1 MGPTG
6 GGALRA
12 EGRGLAAVAG
22 GASEGDKAVVALA
35 VASPRESCRRHP
47 GPRASRLPTE
57 ARVCTPDSA
66 SHSPLASRAVSPAS
80 CVNFTA
86 EETDIE
92 EIKKMTKIRELPSR
106 NCCLIR
112 GKNAHATASGIFA
125 YLNYHVPRTR
135 REILE
140 TLIKG
145 LQRLEYRGYDSAGVG
160 FDGGNDKDWEAN
172 ACKIQLIKKKG
183 KVKALDEEVH
193 KQQDMDLDIEF
204 DVHFGIAHTRWA
216 THGEPNPVNSHPQR
230 SDKNNEFI
238 VIHNGIITNYKD
250 LKKFLESKG
259 YDFESETDT
268 ETIAKLV
275 KYMYD
280 NQESQDTSF
289 TTLVERVIQ
298 QLEGAFALVFKSVH
312 FPGQAVGT
320 RRGSP
325 LLIAVRSEHKLST
338 DHIPILYR
346 TGKDKKGSCNL
357 SRVDSTT
364 CLFPVE
370 EKAVE
375 YYFASDA
382 SAVIEH
388 TNRVIFLEDDDV
400 AAVVDGRLSIH
411 RIKRT
416 AGDHPGRAVQ
426 TLQME
431 LQQIMKGNFSS
442 FMQKEIF
449 EQPESVVNTMRG
461 RVNFDDYT
469 VNLGGL
475 KDHIKEI
482 QRCRRLI
489 LIACGT
495 SYHAGVATRQVLEE
509 LTELPVMVELASD
522 FLDRNTPVFRDDVC
536 FFLSQSGETA
546 DTLMGLRYCKERGA
560 LTVGIT
566 NTVGSSISRETDCG
580 VHINAGPEIG
590 VASTKTRQ
598 VLEELTELPVM
609 VELASD
615 FLDRNTPVFRD
626 DVCFFLSQSGETA
639 DTLMGLR
646 YCKERGALT
655 VGITNTVGSS
665 ISRET
670 DCGVHINAGPEI
682 GVASTKAYTSQFVS
696 LVMFALMMC
705 DDRISMQERRK
716 EIMLGLKRLPDLI
729 KEVLSMD
736 DEIQKLATELYH
748 QKSVLIMGRGYHY
761 ATCLEGALKIKEIT
775 YMHSEGILAGEL
787 KHGPLALVDKLM
799 PVIMIIMRDHTYA
812 KCQNALQQVV
822 ARQGRPVVIC
832 DKEDTETI
840 KNTKRTIKV
849 PHSVDCLQ
857 GILSVIPLQLLAFHL
872 AVLRGYDV
880 DFPRNLAKSVT
891 VE

>member
-1 MGPTG
+1 M
-6 GGALRA
+6 
-12 EGRGLAAVAG
+12 
-22 GASEGDKAVVALA
+22 
-35 VASPRESCRRHP
+35 C
-47 GPRASRLPTE
+47 
-57 ARVCTPDSA
+57 
-66 SHSPLASRAVSPAS
+66 
-80 CVNFTA
+80 
-86 EETDIE
+86 
-92 EIKKMTKIRELPSR
+92 
-106 NCCLIR
+106 
-112 GKNAHATASGIFA
+112 GIFA

-140 TLIKG
+140 RLIKG

-160 FDGGNDKDWEAN
+160 IDGGNEKNWEN
-172 ACKIQLIKKKG
+172 NSKKIQLIKKKG
-183 KVKALDEEVH
+183 KVKALDEEIN
-193 KQQDMDLDIEF
+193 KQENMDLDIEF
-204 DVHFGIAHTRWA
+204 EIHLGIAHTRWA
-216 THGEPNPVNSHPQR
+216 THGEPSPTNSHPQR

-259 YDFESETDT
+259 YEFESETDT

-280 NQESQDTSF
+280 NRENDDISF
-289 TTLVERVIQ
+289 ATLVERVIQ
-298 QLEGAFALVFKSVH
+298 QLEGAFALVFKSIH
-312 FPGQAVGT
+312 FPAQAVGT

-325 LLIAVRSEHKLST
+325 LLMGIRSEHKLSS

-346 TGKDKKGSCNL
+346 SVSQSIDYPLEGICIIEKEGLEKKGSCTL
-357 SRVDSTT
+357 PRIDSTT
-364 CLFPVE
+364 CLFPAE

-388 TNRVIFLEDDDV
+388 TNRVIYLEDDDV

-411 RIKRT
+411 RIKRS
-416 AGDHPGRAVQ
+416 AGDHPARAIQ

-461 RVNFDDYT
+461 RINFDDRT

-475 KDHIKEI
+475 KDHLKEI

-495 SYHAGVATRQVLEE
+495 SYHAGVATRQILEE

-536 FFLSQSGETA
+536 FFISQSGETA
-546 DTLMGLRYCKERGA
+546 DTL
-560 LTVGIT
+560 
-566 NTVGSSISRETDCG
+566 
-580 VHINAGPEIG
+580 
-590 VASTKTRQ
+590 
-598 VLEELTELPVM
+598 
-609 VELASD
+609 LA
-615 FLDRNTPVFRD
+615 
-626 DVCFFLSQSGETA
+626 
-639 DTLMGLR
+639 LR

-682 GVASTKAYTSQFVS
+682 GVASTKAYTSQFVA
-696 LVMFALMMC
+696 LVMFALLVC
-705 DDRISMQERRK
+705 DDRISVQERRK
-716 EIMLGLKRLPDLI
+716 QIIHGLKVLPDNI
-729 KEVLSMD
+729 KEVLSLD
-736 DEIQKLATELYH
+736 DEIQKLAAELYQ

-799 PVIMIIMRDHTYA
+799 PVIMIIMRDHAHT

-840 KNTKRTIKV
+840 NTIKRTIKV
-849 PHSVDCLQ
+849 PHTVDCLQ

-880 DFPRNLAKSVT
+880 DCPRNLAKSVT

>member
-1 MGPTG
+1 M
-6 GGALRA
+6 
-12 EGRGLAAVAG
+12 
-22 GASEGDKAVVALA
+22 
-35 VASPRESCRRHP
+35 
-47 GPRASRLPTE
+47 
-57 ARVCTPDSA
+57 AR
-66 SHSPLASRAVSPAS
+66 
-80 CVNFTA
+80 
-86 EETDIE
+86 
-92 EIKKMTKIRELPSR
+92 
-106 NCCLIR
+106 
-112 GKNAHATASGIFA
+112 IFA

-140 TLIKG
+140 RLIRG

-160 FDGGNDKDWEAN
+160 IDGGNEKNWEN
-172 ACKIQLIKKKG
+172 NSNQIQLIKKKG
-183 KVKALDEEVH
+183 KVKALDEEIN
-193 KQQDMDLDIEF
+193 KLEDMDLDIEF
-204 DVHFGIAHTRWA
+204 EIHLGIAHTRWA
-216 THGEPNPVNSHPQR
+216 THGEPSPTNSHPQR

-259 YDFESETDT
+259 YEFESETDT

-280 NQESQDTSF
+280 NKESDEISF
-289 TTLVERVIQ
+289 ATLVERVIQ

-325 LLIAVRSEHKLST
+325 LLMGVRSEHKLST

-346 TGKDKKGSCNL
+346 SGLEKKGSCSL
-357 SRVDSTT
+357 PRHDSTT

-375 YYFASDA
+375 YFFASDA

-411 RIKRT
+411 RIKRNV
-416 AGDHPGRAVQ
+416 GDHPARAIQ

-461 RVNFDDYT
+461 RLNFDDLT

-495 SYHAGVATRQVLEE
+495 SYHAGVATRQILEE

-536 FFLSQSGETA
+536 FFISQSGETA
-546 DTLMGLRYCKERGA
+546 DTLLALRYCKERGA
-560 LTVGIT
+560 LTVG
-566 NTVGSSISRETDCG
+566 V
-580 VHINAGPEIG
+580 
-590 VASTKTRQ
+590 
-598 VLEELTELPVM
+598 
-609 VELASD
+609 
-615 FLDRNTPVFRD
+615 
-626 DVCFFLSQSGETA
+626 
-639 DTLMGLR
+639 
-646 YCKERGALT
+646 
-655 VGITNTVGSS
+655 TNTVGSS

-696 LVMFALMMC
+696 LIMFALMMC

-716 EIMLGLKRLPDLI
+716 QIINGLKILPDNI
-729 KEVLSMD
+729 KEVLSLD
-736 DEIQKLATELYH
+736 DEIQKLASELYQ
-748 QKSVLIMGRGYHY
+748 QKSVLIMGRGFHY
-761 ATCLEGALKIKEIT
+761 ATCMEGALKIKEIT

-787 KHGPLALVDKLM
+787 KHGPLALIDKLM
-799 PVIMIIMRDHTYA
+799 PVIMIIMRDHSYT

-840 KNTKRTIKV
+840 NSIKRTIKV
-849 PHSVDCLQ
+849 PHTVDCLQ

-880 DFPRNLAKSVT
+880 SILKGKMFFFQNASVNSAAPAEFCTEIHFSKEQTDFFIFHF
-891 VE
+891 EI

>member
-1 MGPTG
+1 MATRVLRMLPAPAQPGSRRPATRQQQRAVATALCVGSGP
-6 GGALRA
+6 
-12 EGRGLAAVAG
+12 AAVGTICIFWA
-22 GASEGDKAVVALA
+22 
-35 VASPRESCRRHP
+35 
-47 GPRASRLPTE
+47 
-57 ARVCTPDSA
+57 
-66 SHSPLASRAVSPAS
+66 
-80 CVNFTA
+80 
-86 EETDIE
+86 
-92 EIKKMTKIRELPSR
+92 
-106 NCCLIR
+106 
-112 GKNAHATASGIFA
+112 GIFA

-160 FDGGNDKDWEAN
+160 IDGGNDKDWEAN
-172 ACKIQLIKKKG
+172 AGKITLIKKKG
-183 KVKALDEEVH
+183 KVKALDEEVN
-193 KQQDMDLDIEF
+193 KQQDLDLDIEF
-204 DVHFGIAHTRWA
+204 DVHLGIAHTRWA

-230 SDKNNEFI
+230 SDKDNEFI

-280 NQESQDTSF
+280 NRESDDISF

-312 FPGQAVGT
+312 YPGQAVGT

-325 LLIAVRSEHKLST
+325 LLIGVRSEHKLST

-346 TGKDKKGSCNL
+346 TGKDKKGTCSL
-357 SRVDSTT
+357 SRMDSTT

-400 AAVVDGRLSIH
+400 AAVVEGRLSIH

-509 LTELPVMVELASD
+509 LTELPVMVELA
-522 FLDRNTPVFRDDVC
+522 R
-536 FFLSQSGETA
+536 ETA
-546 DTLMGLRYCKERGA
+546 DTLMA
-560 LTVGIT
+560 
-566 NTVGSSISRETDCG
+566 
-580 VHINAGPEIG
+580 
-590 VASTKTRQ
+590 
-598 VLEELTELPVM
+598 
-609 VELASD
+609 
-615 FLDRNTPVFRD
+615 
-626 DVCFFLSQSGETA
+626 
-639 DTLMGLR
+639 LR

-716 EIMLGLKRLPDLI
+716 EIMRGLKLLPDLI

-748 QKSVLIMGRGYHY
+748 QKSILIMGRGYHY
-761 ATCLEGALKIKEIT
+761 ATCLEGALVSILLNPHLREHGSLAAAVAPVGEKNKIKEIT

-799 PVIMIIMRDHTYA
+799 PVIMIIMRDNTYA
-812 KCQNALQQVV
+812 KCQNALQQVM

-832 DKEDTETI
+832 GKEDIETI
-840 KNTKRTIKV
+840 KNNKRTIKV

>member
-1 MGPTG
+1 MLLNGYVFP
-6 GGALRA
+6 
-12 EGRGLAAVAG
+12 
-22 GASEGDKAVVALA
+22 
-35 VASPRESCRRHP
+35 P
-47 GPRASRLPTE
+47 
-57 ARVCTPDSA
+57 
-66 SHSPLASRAVSPAS
+66 PA
-80 CVNFTA
+80 
-86 EETDIE
+86 
-92 EIKKMTKIRELPSR
+92 
-106 NCCLIR
+106 
-112 GKNAHATASGIFA
+112 GIFA

-145 LQRLEYRGYDSAGVG
+145 LQRLEYRGYDSAG
-160 FDGGNDKDWEAN
+160 NWEAN
-172 ACKIQLIKKKG
+172 ACKIQLIKQKG

-204 DVHFGIAHTRWA
+204 DVHLGIAHTRWA
-216 THGEPNPVNSHPQR
+216 THGEPSPINSHPQR

-250 LKKFLESKG
+250 LRKFLESKG

-268 ETIAKLV
+268 ESIAKLV

-280 NQESQDTSF
+280 NRESDDISF

-298 QLEGAFALVFKSVH
+298 QLVIYFEK
-312 FPGQAVGT
+312 
-320 RRGSP
+320 GSP
-325 LLIAVRSEHKLST
+325 LLIGVRSEHKLST

-346 TGKDKKGSCNL
+346 TGKNCIVL
-357 SRVDSTT
+357 QQMLYAL
-364 CLFPVE
+364 C
-370 EKAVE
+370 
-375 YYFASDA
+375 

-536 FFLSQSGETA
+536 FF
-546 DTLMGLRYCKERGA
+546 
-560 LTVGIT
+560 I
-566 NTVGSSISRETDCG
+566 
-580 VHINAGPEIG
+580 
-590 VASTKTRQ
+590 
-598 VLEELTELPVM
+598 
-609 VELASD
+609 
-615 FLDRNTPVFRD
+615 
-626 DVCFFLSQSGETA
+626 SQSGETA

-716 EIMLGLKRLPDLI
+716 EIMRGLKGLPDLI

-812 KCQNALQQVV
+812 KCQNALQQVI

-832 DKEDTETI
+832 DKEDIETI
-840 KNTKRTIKV
+840 KNNKRTIKV

>member
-1 MGPTG
+1 M
-6 GGALRA
+6 
-12 EGRGLAAVAG
+12 
-22 GASEGDKAVVALA
+22 
-35 VASPRESCRRHP
+35 C
-47 GPRASRLPTE
+47 
-57 ARVCTPDSA
+57 
-66 SHSPLASRAVSPAS
+66 
-80 CVNFTA
+80 
-86 EETDIE
+86 
-92 EIKKMTKIRELPSR
+92 
-106 NCCLIR
+106 
-112 GKNAHATASGIFA
+112 GIFA

-160 FDGGNDKDWEAN
+160 VDGGNDKDWEAN
-172 ACKIQLIKKKG
+172 AGKIQLIKKKG

-204 DVHFGIAHTRWA
+204 DVHLGIAHTRWA

-280 NQESQDTSF
+280 NRESQDTSF

-312 FPGQAVGT
+312 FPGQAVVT

-325 LLIAVRSEHKLST
+325 LLIGVRSEHKLST

-536 FFLSQSGETA
+536 FF
-546 DTLMGLRYCKERGA
+546 
-560 LTVGIT
+560 I
-566 NTVGSSISRETDCG
+566 
-580 VHINAGPEIG
+580 
-590 VASTKTRQ
+590 
-598 VLEELTELPVM
+598 
-609 VELASD
+609 
-615 FLDRNTPVFRD
+615 
-626 DVCFFLSQSGETA
+626 SQSGETA

-729 KEVLSMD
+729 KEVLSID

-761 ATCLEGALKIKEIT
+761 ATCLEGAL
-775 YMHSEGILAGEL
+775 
-787 KHGPLALVDKLM
+787 
-799 PVIMIIMRDHTYA
+799 
-812 KCQNALQQVV
+812 
-822 ARQGRPVVIC
+822 GRPVVIC